1 MLYHLQSLITSV
13 CYPITMYQVSQKQ
26 FEDYIADALDA
37 LPQRYQAKLNNVVIV
52 AEDDPSDDQRRK
64 LHLQEGSTLFGLY
77 EGIPLTRR
85 GGNYSGV
92 LPDKITIFKN
102 PTEAR
107 VDSEAAL
114 KEQIRHTVWHEVAHY
129 YGLDHIDIHARE

>member
-1 MLYHLQSLITSV
+1 MFK
-13 CYPITMYQVSQKQ
+13 VSQKQ
-26 FEDYIADALDA
+26 FEDFIASALDA
-37 LPQRYQAKLNNVVIV
+37 LPQRYQEKLNNVVIV
-52 AEDDPSDDQRRK
+52 AEDQPTEDQRKK
-64 LHLQEGSTLFGLY
+64 LKLQEGATLFGLY

-102 PTEAR
+102 PTEAW

-114 KEQIRHTVWHEVAHY
+114 KEHIRHTVWHEVAHY
-129 YGLDHIDIHARE
+129 YGLDHIDIHERE

>member
-1 MLYHLQSLITSV
+1 MLK
-13 CYPITMYQVSQKQ
+13 VSQKQ
-26 FEDYIADALDA
+26 FEDFVAQALDA
-37 LPQRYQAKLNNVVIV
+37 LPQRYQEKLNNVVIV
-52 AEDDPSDDQRRK
+52 VEDDPSEDQRQK
-64 LHLQEGSTLFGLY
+64 LHLREGASLFGLY

-102 PTEAR
+102 PTEA
-107 VDSEAAL
+107 VVGSSNQL
-114 KEQIRHTVWHEVAHY
+114 KEHIRHTVWHEVAHY